1 MFDRGL
7 ALEGAAGGMSEIPRS
22 MEAGGPYTAAA
33 VDRSRRAMPSGWWGT
48 LLFLCSEATLF
59 GLLIASYFYLRF
71 YNAHWP
77 PPGVEKPKVVLPL
90 VLTAVLV
97 ASVVPLFL
105 AVRSARRGRP
115 RTAVLLVLLA
125 LVVQAAYL
133 GVQIHEFSSEL
144 GKMSP
149 KDSSYASIYFTL
161 LGAHHLHVAVGI
173 LAELWLVSRLV
184 TGMTNY
190 RLVALRCLSLY
201 WYVVA
206 ALAVP
211 VVLTQIFPSL

>member
-1 MFDRGL
+1 
-7 ALEGAAGGMSEIPRS
+7 
-22 MEAGGPYTAAA
+22 MEATTPFTAAA
-33 VDRSRRAMPSGWWGT
+33 VDRSRRAMPNGWWGT

-77 PPGVEKPKVVLPL
+77 PTGIEKPKVVLPL

-97 ASVVPLFL
+97 ASAVPLFL
-105 AVRSARRGRP
+105 AVRSARLGRV
-115 RTAVLLVLLA
+115 RAAWLLVLLA
-125 LVVQAAYL
+125 VVVQAAYL
-133 GVQIHEFSSEL
+133 GIQFHEFSSEL
-144 GKMSP
+144 DKMDP
-149 KDSSYASIYFTL
+149 KSSSYASIYFTL

-173 LAELWLVSRLV
+173 LAELWLLAKLS

-190 RLVALRCLSLY
+190 RFVALRCIALY

-206 ALAVP
+206 ALGVAV
-211 VVLTQIFPSL
+211 VFTQISPSL